1 MQIFIWRHSL
11 RSAAAQRSRSITDGI
26 MRQAKVKFYFTPE
39 MESGN
44 VCDRIL
50 KNGAEAPAPTALDKF
65 AYKDTDR
72 HLLKFQDSHQKR
84 SIYLFP

>member
-26 MRQAKVKFYFTPE
+26 MRQAKVKFYFTPRWNLVMCAIE
-39 MESGN
+39 
-44 VCDRIL
+44 IL
-50 KNGAEAPAPTALDKF
+50 KNGAEASAPTALDKF